1 MNLKP
6 RHINNIDLLLNSD
19 RMLKVHGEHIDTS
32 EIVEGKSM
40 REFMQKVTGKA
51 EVTSRYCAFRK
62 CIFEDTPYN
71 GYRITLS
78 EGSKTSKGAKRGIS
92 RKRGSRVGAKLYQLF
107 DSYTGE
113 VFTDKNLT
121 ELKAQMIEFR
131 KGGRSLIKNY
141 YIISTKDVVES
152 GPLVVGDGL
161 ILYSTTKVGS
171 PFFHSLI
178 NKKYVLSDGR
188 IFNSFKELWDAFPDF
203 SKTDI
208 MAGISKDFIGGFDL
222 EKKVEVNHGNEY
234 VSRSLK
240 GDLDN
245 LSVTVTRRLKN
256 GAGTNK
262 DSGQKKAWHGVKDV
276 DSSDKDEASFSDIAS
291 SDYYW
296 VRDRNT
302 GVLEKGFIDKQELV
316 DHIGMPSS
324 LLPIYL
330 SDSSRVF
337 NGKSV
342 VKSKI
347 RMKHV

>member
-19 RMLKVHGEHIDTS
+19 KMLKVHGEHIDTS
-32 EIVEGKSM
+32 DIVEGRSM
-40 REFMQKVTGKA
+40 RDFMQKVTGKA
-51 EVTSRYCAFRK
+51 EVTSRYGAFRK
-62 CIFEDTPYN
+62 CIFEDTPYQ

-78 EGSKTSKGAKRGIS
+78 EGEKTSKGAKRGIS
-92 RKRGSRVGAKLYQLF
+92 RNRGKRFRAKLYQLF
-107 DSYTGE
+107 DSYAGE

-141 YIISTKDVVES
+141 YIISTKDVIES

-161 ILYSTTKVGS
+161 ILYSTSKVGS
-171 PFFHSLI
+171 AFFHSLI

-188 IFNSFKELWDAFPDF
+188 IFNSFKELWDAFPDL

-208 MAGISKDFIGGFDL
+208 MAGISKDSIEGFDL
-222 EKKVEVNHGNEY
+222 EKKVEVNRGNEY

-245 LSVTVTRRLKN
+245 LSVTVTRRLK
-256 GAGTNK
+256 GDGSIKK
-262 DSGQKKAWHGVKDV
+262 DSGQKEAWHGGRKDGGSSKEET
-276 DSSDKDEASFSDIAS
+276 SSDATS